1 MRVNWCFVLIVS
13 FIGTILKA
21 NAQDVVY
28 KKNGE
33 VIQVYNLSSA
43 GKSRSYN
50 LPGDAEGTVRFIS
63 INAIDSI
70 LFANGTKAVFQPLL
84 PEPMIQKNGNIQFK
98 QNSLGLD
105 VAAITFYKN
114 IKLSY
119 KYLLGDGT
127 LGIYTA
133 FSKNLEP
140 FNLHI
145 YEQYDNEMYSG
156 NLMRYLRWNGS
167 AGIDA
172 YIFDP
177 GPFRISGGLHWLTG
191 KYTIQKYRDLN
202 QEPWYIVTK
211 DTNNSMNSI
220 LLSSMFIWQPAKFY
234 QFSIGMDIPLYSNPK
249 FRSSFFVIEASLIF

>member
-1 MRVNWCFVLIVS
+1 M
-13 FIGTILKA
+13 GTILKA
-21 NAQDVVY
+21 NAQDVIY

-33 VIQVYNLSSA
+33 VIQVINLTAA

-50 LPGDAEGTVRFIS
+50 FPDDTEGIVRFIS

-70 LFANGTKAVFQPLL
+70 LYANGTKTVFQPLL
-84 PEPMIQKNGNIQFK
+84 PESVIQEKEKGQFK
-98 QNSLGLD
+98 RNSLGID

-145 YEQYDNEMYSG
+145 YEYYDNEMYYS

-177 GPFRISGGLHWLTG
+177 GPFRISGGLHWITG
-191 KYTIQKYRDLN
+191 KYTTQKYWDLD
-202 QEPWYIVTK
+202 QEPWYNVTK
-211 DTNNSMNSI
+211 DANNSMNGI
-220 LLSSMFIWQPAKFY
+220 LLSSKFLWQPVDFF
-234 QFSIGMDIPLYSNPK
+234 QFSTGLDIPLYSNPK

>member
-13 FIGTILKA
+13 FCGTILKA
-21 NAQDVVY
+21 NAQDVIF

-33 VIQVYNLSSA
+33 VIQVFNLTTT

-70 LFANGTKAVFQPLL
+70 LYANGTKTDFQQIL
-84 PEPMIQKNGNIQFK
+84 PEPIIQEKEKGQFK
-98 QNSLGLD
+98 RNSLGLD
-105 VAAITFYKN
+105 FAAITFYKN

-127 LGIYTA
+127 LGLYTS
-133 FSKNLEP
+133 FSKNLNP
-140 FNLHI
+140 FNLWTE
-145 YEQYDNEMYSG
+145 EQYVAENYS
-156 NLMRYLRWNGS
+156 NLMRYLRWNGR
-167 AGIDA
+167 AGVDA

-177 GPFRISGGLHWLTG
+177 GPFRISGGVHWVTG
-191 KYTIQKYRDLN
+191 KYTTQKYQDLD

-211 DTNNSMNSI
+211 NTNNSMNGI
-220 LLSSMFIWQPAKFY
+220 LFSSKFLWQPVDFF
-234 QFSIGMDIPLYSNPK
+234 QFNTGLDIPLYSNPK
-249 FRSSFFVIEASLIF
+249 FRSSFFEIEASFIF

>member
-13 FIGTILKA
+13 FLGTILKA
-21 NAQDVVY
+21 NAQDVIY

-70 LFANGTKAVFQPLL
+70 LYSNGTKAVFQPLL

-98 QNSLGLD
+98 RNSLGLD

-127 LGIYTA
+127 LGIYFA

-140 FNLHI
+140 FNLWV
-145 YEQYDNEMYSG
+145 EDQYQAENYN

-167 AGIDA
+167 AGIDV

-191 KYTIQKYRDLN
+191 KYTTQKYLDLD
-202 QEPWYIVTK
+202 QDPWYIVTK
-211 DTNNSMNSI
+211 DTNNSMNGI
-220 LLSSMFIWQPAKFY
+220 FLSSKFLWQPGAFF
-234 QFSIGMDIPLYSNPK
+234 QFSIGLDIPLYTNPK